1 MQFGIRLPHSGP
13 LADPET
19 LRTVTRHAE
28 ELGYAAVL
36 THDHVTWTLNDRSHF
51 YFGGLEL
58 ADAHPRPTHFY
69 DAFTTMAYLAGQTTR
84 IGFVSAAIC
93 LAWRHPLMV
102 ARLALTLYHLSGG
115 RFVLGVCPGNVPTDF
130 QVLGVSWEDRGALA
144 EEHLEVITRAAQAE
158 GSFSYEG
165 RFARFTDAEI
175 APNAPHL
182 PIWYGG
188 TAPAGLRRAAR
199 YCNGLIVGGPPQFL
213 TALREKVQRLREQYG
228 TADRPFTLATL
239 AMLSID
245 KNAMRAE
252 AMAAR
257 SVEERER
264 AAWLKKQRR
273 QFTERDSALIGTPA
287 ALIERLQENMK
298 AGVEFVGLGLVGSS
312 LPDLLERME
321 LFSREVMPAFAG
333 FGAPLATLAGGAGA

>member
-19 LRTVTRHAE
+19 LRTVTRRAE

-36 THDHVTWTLNDRSHF
+36 THDHVTWTPNDRYHF

-69 DAFTTMAYLAGQTTR
+69 DAFTTMAYLAGQTIR

-102 ARLALTLYHLSGG
+102 ARLAFTLHHLSGR
-115 RFVLGVCPGNVPTDF
+115 RFVLGVCPGNVPADF
-130 QVLGVSWEDRGALA
+130 QVLGASWEDRGGLA
-144 EEHLEVITRAAQAE
+144 EEHLEVIARAAQVE
-158 GSFSYEG
+158 GPFSYEG
-165 RFARFTDAEI
+165 RFTRFAGAEI
-175 APNAPHL
+175 TPNAPHL

-213 TALREKVQRLREQYG
+213 AELRDKVQHLREQYG
-228 TADRPFTLATL
+228 TVDRPFTLATL
-239 AMLSID
+239 AMTSID
-245 KNAMRAE
+245 RNAMRAE
-252 AMAAR
+252 ALAAK

-287 ALIERLQENMK
+287 ALIERLQESMK
-298 AGVEFVGLGLVGSS
+298 AGVEFVGLGLVGPS

-321 LFSREVMPAFAG
+321 LFSREVMPAFTG
-333 FGAPLATLAGGAGA
+333 SGVPLAALAGGVDA

>member
-1 MQFGIRLPHSGP
+1 
-13 LADPET
+13 
-19 LRTVTRHAE
+19 
-28 ELGYAAVL
+28 
-36 THDHVTWTLNDRSHF
+36 
-51 YFGGLEL
+51 
-58 ADAHPRPTHFY
+58 
-69 DAFTTMAYLAGQTTR
+69 
-84 IGFVSAAIC
+84 
-93 LAWRHPLMV
+93 
-102 ARLALTLYHLSGG
+102 
-115 RFVLGVCPGNVPTDF
+115 
-130 QVLGVSWEDRGALA
+130 
-144 EEHLEVITRAAQAE
+144 
-158 GSFSYEG
+158 
-165 RFARFTDAEI
+165 
-175 APNAPHL
+175 
-182 PIWYGG
+182 
-188 TAPAGLRRAAR
+188 
-199 YCNGLIVGGPPQFL
+199 
-213 TALREKVQRLREQYG
+213 
-228 TADRPFTLATL
+228 
-239 AMLSID
+239 MLSID